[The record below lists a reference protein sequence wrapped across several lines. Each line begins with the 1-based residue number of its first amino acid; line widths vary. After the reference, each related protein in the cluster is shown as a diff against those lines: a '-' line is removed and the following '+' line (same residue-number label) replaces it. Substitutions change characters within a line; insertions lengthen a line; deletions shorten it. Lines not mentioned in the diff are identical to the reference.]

1 MVVTMAIGGV
11 PHVGVWVL
19 ERCSDP
25 KFPFR
30 LRIYRGERP
39 EPVLSFLV
47 RDRWPGANQ
56 HIFCLREQR
65 APAPLEIGDEVERVP
80 VVALHRYGKRLT
92 VILDRARQKRCDFQ
106 IVEKAYKVSRAWRT
120 DDVRAD
126 LLVHPDVDAAA
137 APTRRAAPL
146 ELGAGRGAGADRE
159 RRAVPVVVWGPEHR
173 ARATPGRRLCADGR
187 RRARGSGRA
196 QDTRG
201 AARRLQP
208 DGRPTP
214 ATAGVDG
221 FRTACPGHR
230 SALRGSVES

>member
-1 MVVTMAIGGV
+1 MARQAGALRETLTTVVECDASVQPKPPAQSMCLVGVRLACARLVVSSSRTMLVSMAIGGV
-11 PHVGVWVL
+11 PHTGVWVL
-19 ERCSDP
+19 DRCSDP
-25 KFPFR
+25 KFPYR
-30 LRIYRGERP
+30 LRMYRGDRL

-80 VVALHRYGKRLT
+80 VVALQRYGKRLT

-137 APTRRAAPL
+137 APT
-146 ELGAGRGAGADRE
+146 
-159 RRAVPVVVWGPEHR
+159 
-173 ARATPGRRLCADGR
+173 
-187 RRARGSGRA
+187 
-196 QDTRG
+196 
-201 AARRLQP
+201 
-208 DGRPTP
+208 
-214 ATAGVDG
+214 
-221 FRTACPGHR
+221 
-230 SALRGSVES
+230 